1 MRPFVLT
8 ALSVGVVA
16 AATDS
21 HGSCQRFVRSL
32 QKTGDVELALMCR
45 SRLHPQECSGML
57 ATLGDRPWAPANQD
71 RMCENYADTLVQN
84 RVLVSDGMLPAFDAA
99 DLISK
104 VSEAGEKGYDALNKG
119 IDVIL
124 TNRTTALDASI
135 KMKKLGGEQS
145 NVTMPLPPAPELPPS
160 PAVVATP
167 AVLASI
173 PAQLKAL
180 PPSVLQG
187 LGDTS
192 VAGMKTLFA
201 HSIYGD
207 GESGTDAPA
216 GKAPATA
223 VVAAATEAPATTEA
237 VSATEAPATTVA
249 VSVTDAPATDA
260 PATTEAVTATEAPA
274 TSVAVSATE
283 APATTVAVSA
293 TEAPATSVAVSATE
307 APATTVA
314 VSATEAPATSVA
326 VTATEA
332 PATTVAVSATDS
344 PATTEAVTVTEATAT
359 TVAVSATEAPASEV
373 APVQKWQ
380 QRDGIEASFI
390 QRFSFSP
397 TALGVAAMAGASFFV
412 VRAQRAVSGR
422 QTLGH
427 TLLNQG
433 DDGQTRDMELGPVR
447 PLE

>member
-21 HGSCQRFVRSL
+21 HGSCRSLVRSL

-84 RVLVSDGMLPAFDAA
+84 RVLVSDGMFPCILYPC
-99 DLISK
+99 ISK

-293 TEAPATSVAVSATE
+293 TEAPATSVAV
-307 APATTVA
+307 
-314 VSATEAPATSVA
+314 
-326 VTATEA
+326 TATEA

>member
-1 MRPFVLT
+1 LAQAVLAHQLREAPNVVDHGAKMRPFVLT

-293 TEAPATSVAVSATE
+293 TEAPATSVAV
-307 APATTVA
+307 
-314 VSATEAPATSVA
+314 
-326 VTATEA
+326 TATEA